1 MRMRPLGRAGDQ
13 ISEIG
18 FGCGNVGGLLI
29 RGEPSEHV
37 RAIARAIE
45 LGITYFDTA
54 AQYGDGRS
62 EQSLGR
68 ALAELKANVMVGTK
82 INVSHDDLAQGKIR
96 IRALLQ
102 QGLDRLNRKSVDVL
116 FYHGRITNPAG
127 SGPRGLTD
135 GETARG
141 PRGLTDV
148 EVQGPLLEAMQALKR
163 DGLVRYIGFTGLG
176 DTEAVARVVQSG
188 AYDVFHCYY
197 NAVNPSAGYS
207 VPPSFPA
214 QDLGR
219 LLEHARTS
227 GSVPFA
233 IRILAAGALAGDV
246 PRHPVAGGT
255 GGALVGGTEYAG
267 DVARAERLR
276 PIAGELG
283 VSLPE
288 LAIRF
293 ALSRTEIASALVGI
307 SSVEQVES
315 AVQAAAAGPLPDP
328 VADRIVQTS
337 LEAA

>member
-1 MRMRPLGRAGDQ
+1 MQLRPLGRAGDQ

-29 RGEPSEHV
+29 RGEPREHV

-62 EQSLGR
+62 EESLGR
-68 ALAELKANVMVGTK
+68 ALAELRADVMVGTK
-82 INVSHDDLAQGKIR
+82 INVSHGDLVQGESR
-96 IRALLQ
+96 VRALLQ

-116 FYHGRITNPAG
+116 FYHGRITDAESSG
-127 SGPRGLTD
+127 SHGLS
-135 GETARG
+135 
-141 PRGLTDV
+141 DV
-148 EVQGPLLEAMQALKR
+148 EVRGPLLEAMRALKR

-197 NAVNPSAGYS
+197 NAVNPSAGYP
-207 VPPSFPA
+207 VPSTFAA
-214 QDLGR
+214 QNLGR
-219 LLEHARTS
+219 ILDLARTS
-227 GSVPFA
+227 GTAPFA

-246 PRHPVAGGT
+246 PRHAIAGGT
-255 GGALVGGTEYAG
+255 GGVLVAGTEYEG

-276 PIAGELG
+276 PIAQELG
-283 VSLPE
+283 IGLPE

-293 ALSRTEIASALVGI
+293 ALSRVEFASALVGI

-315 AVQAAAAGPLPDP
+315 AARAAAAGPLPGDL
-328 VADRIVQTS
+328 VERVVQTS